1 MAKLSPINHS
11 DKKAAKV
18 LFSFPD
24 LWEVE
29 YAQFA
34 FNEVR
39 DGTHDSPKESSSGVP
54 LVTSKNLKNGSIDF
68 SNTKVISYKDHE
80 EISKRSAVGEGDLL
94 FSMIGTIGNV
104 AQVGADVHFSVK
116 NVGLFRRND
125 FLLEPRFAYH
135 WLTSYSYL
143 KYLDALKRGGNQ
155 KFVSLG
161 VLRGSPVPIPALAE
175 QKVIAEKLDKLLAK
189 VDSIKARLDAVP
201 DTLKRFRQSVLA
213 AAVSGKLTEEWR
225 SKRAFEE
232 LTVSISEVREK
243 RKQAWIDEQVKSAV
257 RKGATYKIEQ
267 IAKKY
272 KEPTEQTLDEFDLTL
287 IKHIP
292 EEWVSTN
299 LDSVSIAVTGK
310 TPKTTEESYWNGDIP
325 FISPSQITNEGC
337 LTLPERHVT
346 QEGTSKTTI
355 LPSGSIMI
363 VCIGTIGKVGL
374 VDKEVAFNQQINALI
389 PTQVVLPEFLFFW
402 SKTLHSWLNKTSS
415 AVVNAAIIN
424 KSRLCTAP
432 CPLPSIAEQTEIV
445 RRVEKLFAYADKV
458 EAEVNAAQ
466 ERVNKLTQSIL
477 AKAFR
482 GELTAKWREQN
493 PDLIIGDNS
502 AEALLA
508 KIKTEREKLKP
519 KKRKA
524 K

>member
-1 MAKLSPINHS
+1 MTNSILGEWCTVTLGDIV
-11 DKKAAKV
+11 DYGKAEKCRLEDVSSSTWV
-18 LFSFPD
+18 LELED
-24 LWEVE
+24 I
-29 YAQFA
+29 Q
-34 FNEVR
+34 
-39 DGTHDSPKESSSGVP
+39 KESSKLIKRVDAAERQFKSTKNKFKSGDVLYGKLRP
-54 LVTSKNLKNGSIDF
+54 YLD
-68 SNTKVISYKDHE
+68 KVIIADQEGVATTEIIPMDASPYVDNRYLFYWLKGDKFLSYVNE
-80 EISKRSAVGEGDLL
+80 VSYGVNMPRL
-94 FSMIGTIGNV
+94 GTRDGN
-104 AQVGADVHFSVK
+104 AA
-116 NVGLFRRND
+116 
-125 FLLEPRFAYH
+125 P
-135 WLTSYSYL
+135 
-143 KYLDALKRGGNQ
+143 
-155 KFVSLG
+155 FVL
-161 VLRGSPVPIPALAE
+161 PPLAE

-189 VDSIKARLDAVP
+189 VDSIKAHLGAVP

-225 SKRAFEE
+225 STRALEE
-232 LTVSISEVREK
+232 LTVSINEVHEK
-243 RKQAWIDEQVKSAV
+243 RKQTWIDEQVKAAV
-257 RKGATYKIEQ
+257 RKGVSYKIEQ

-299 LDSVSIAVTGK
+299 LDSVSVAVTGK

-325 FISPSQITNEGC
+325 FISPSQITNEGR
-337 LTLPERHVT
+337 LTSPERHVT

-355 LPSGSIMI
+355 LPYGSIMI

-424 KSRLCTAP
+424 KSRLCSAP

-445 RRVEKLFAYADKV
+445 RRAEKLFAYADKI

-493 PDLIIGDNS
+493 PDLISGDNS

-508 KIKTEREKLKP
+508 KIKAEREKLKP
-519 KKRKA
+519 KKKTHTRK
-524 K
+524 KV